1 MTCLVVRGGIL
12 KTNSKCHIGG
22 LVMSYLELTN
32 ICKNYQVGKQTFNV
46 LKDINLQF
54 ELGEFVAI
62 VGESGG
68 GKTTLMNIIG
78 GLDHDFT
85 GTVSIAGQPL
95 DYHQERQL
103 DQYRREV
110 IGYISQTYN
119 LIGHLT
125 VLENVMLALDMTKLS
140 HGDRLRRAHELLA
153 NVGLTAQIKKYPQ
166 QLSGGQKQRMA
177 IARAL
182 AGDPKILIADEP
194 TGALDADNTADVMAM
209 LQKIAREGRLVI
221 CVTHSQRVAGA
232 ATQIA
237 ELVNGRIKSQPV
249 PTQNV
254 GTTQTVA
261 SLPARP
267 LSYWVSVMMAFK
279 HMRHTWIWNT
289 LIVVGT
295 AIGLFA
301 VMLFNGLGTGIKGY
315 INHEMNALVDPQSI
329 MVMHQ
334 ADNAKDRDEQAAAVY
349 DPAVAGGIAA
359 RMPVFTDSQLTAL
372 RDLKHVTNVEPGISA
387 TNATIAIGQQKYAA
401 PELTTWTS
409 SDPTRQLK
417 AGHVAGDNQ
426 IVLDKSS
433 IAQKWSATRWRQL
446 VGRAVTVSY
455 QTFNQKGQPVTVAR
469 VLTVAGIVD
478 STSEV
483 GLNAVNYTTMQ
494 SMRSAARV
502 STQPTFVSVRIKS
515 RVQNQVVV
523 NEINHLSING
533 KHPFAATSI
542 AATLDSFNTYVNI
555 ATKVLAAIAGI
566 SLIVSALMIIVTMFM
581 SVSARMREIGILRS
595 LGERRRDIRRLF
607 TSEALML
614 GIISA
619 TLATGLSYL
628 AERGLNHGLAKLTG
642 GYALVQIQ
650 LSNVIAIFIIAIVIA
665 WLAAILPAR
674 RAARA
679 NPIKALAAE

>member
-1 MTCLVVRGGIL
+1 
-12 KTNSKCHIGG
+12 
-22 LVMSYLELTN
+22 MSYLELTN
-32 ICKNYQVGKQTFNV
+32 ICKNYQIGKQTFTV
-46 LKDINLQF
+46 LKGINLNF

-68 GKTTLMNIIG
+68 GKTTLMNIIS
-78 GLDHDFT
+78 GLDHDFE
-85 GTVSIAGQPL
+85 GTVSIAGQLL
-95 DYHQERQL
+95 DYHHERQL

-110 IGYISQTYN
+110 IGYISQSYN
-119 LIGHLT
+119 LINHLT

-140 HGDRLRRAHELLA
+140 HGERLRRAHELLA
-153 NVGLTAQIKKYPQ
+153 RVGLTAQIRKYPQ
-166 QLSGGQKQRMA
+166 QLSGGQKQRVA

-209 LQKIAREGRLVI
+209 LQQIAKDGRLVI

-232 ATQIA
+232 ATRIAHLVDGQI
-237 ELVNGRIKSQPV
+237 KDQPIPV
-249 PTQNV
+249 TRAPAKQMHA
-254 GTTQTVA
+254 Q
-261 SLPARP
+261 LPARALP
-267 LSYWVSVMMAFK
+267 WHVSFMMAFK
-279 HMRHTWIWNT
+279 HMRHTWTWNT
-289 LIVVGT
+289 LIVLGT

-334 ADNAKDRDEQAAAVY
+334 ADNVKDREEQAAAVY
-349 DPAVAGGIAA
+349 DPAVAGGVAA
-359 RMPVFTDSQLTAL
+359 RMPVFSNAQLRAL
-372 RDLKHVTNVEPGISA
+372 DDLKHVVNIEPGISA
-387 TNATIAIGQQKYAA
+387 TNATIAIGSQKYAA

-409 SDPTRQLK
+409 NEPISNLK
-417 AGHVAGDNQ
+417 VGHVAGNNQ

-433 IAQKWSATRWRQL
+433 IAQKWSTTNWRQL
-446 VGRAVTVSY
+446 VGRTVTVTYQAFNQQGKPVTVSR
-455 QTFNQKGQPVTVAR
+455 PLV
-469 VLTVAGIVD
+469 VAGIVD
-478 STSEV
+478 SSSEV

-494 SMRSAARV
+494 AMRSAAHV
-502 STQPTFVSVRIKS
+502 STQPTFVTVRIANRS
-515 RVQNQVVV
+515 QNQLVV
-523 NEINHLSING
+523 NEINHLTVNG
-533 KHPFAATSI
+533 KRPFAATSI

-555 ATKVLAAIAGI
+555 ATEVLAAIAGI
-566 SLIVSALMIIVTMFM
+566 SLLVSALMIIVTMFM
-581 SVSARMREIGILRS
+581 SVSARMKEIGILRS

-614 GIISA
+614 GVISA

-628 AERGLNHGLAKLTG
+628 AARGLNHILAKLTG

-650 LSNVIAIFIIAIVIA
+650 LSNVVTIFFLAILIA

>member
-68 GKTTLMNIIG
+68 
-78 GLDHDFT
+78 
-85 GTVSIAGQPL
+85 
-95 DYHQERQL
+95 
-103 DQYRREV
+103 
-110 IGYISQTYN
+110 
-119 LIGHLT
+119 
-125 VLENVMLALDMTKLS
+125 
-140 HGDRLRRAHELLA
+140 
-153 NVGLTAQIKKYPQ
+153 
-166 QLSGGQKQRMA
+166 QKQRVA

-232 ATQIA
+232 APRIA

-249 PTQNV
+249 TTQNV

-301 VMLFNGLGTGIKGY
+301 VMIFNGLGTGIKGY

-650 LSNVIAIFIIAIVIA
+650 LSNVIAIFIIAIIIA

>member
-1 MTCLVVRGGIL
+1 
-12 KTNSKCHIGG
+12 
-22 LVMSYLELTN
+22 MSYLELAN
-32 ICKNYQVGKQTFNV
+32 ICKNYQIGKQTFNV
-46 LKDINLQF
+46 LKGINLQF

-78 GLDHDFT
+78 GLDHDFE
-85 GTVSIAGQPL
+85 GTVKIAGQPL
-95 DYHQERQL
+95 DYRHERQL
-103 DQYRREV
+103 DQYRREI
-110 IGYISQTYN
+110 IGYISQSYN
-119 LIGHLT
+119 LISHLT

-140 HGDRLRRAHELLA
+140 HGERRRQAHELLA
-153 NVGLTAQIKKYPQ
+153 NVGLASQSKKYPQ
-166 QLSGGQKQRMA
+166 QLSGGQKQRVA

-182 AGDPKILIADEP
+182 AGAPRILIADEP
-194 TGALDADNTADVMAM
+194 TGALDADNTADVMRI
-209 LQKIAREGRLVI
+209 LQKIAHAGRLVI
-221 CVTHSQRVAGA
+221 CVTHSQQVAGA
-232 ATQIA
+232 ATRVAQ
-237 ELVNGRIKSQPV
+237 LVNGKIKAQPGDV
-249 PTQNV
+249 KKRATEPTRPQLAA
-254 GTTQTVA
+254 QP
-261 SLPARP
+261 LPWWA
-267 LSYWVSVMMAFK
+267 SVMMAFK
-279 HMRHTWIWNT
+279 HMRHTWTWNT
-289 LIVVGT
+289 LIVIGT

-315 INHEMNALVDPQSI
+315 ISHEMNTLVDPQSI

-359 RMPVFTDSQLTAL
+359 RMPVFTNSQIKAL
-372 RDLKHVTNVEPGISA
+372 RDLKHVVAVEPGISA
-387 TNATIAIGQQKYAA
+387 TNATIAIGQEKFAA

-409 SDPTRQLK
+409 NDPTSQLK
-417 AGHVAGDNQ
+417 VGHVAGNNQ

-433 IAQKWSATRWRQL
+433 IAQKWSATNWRQL
-446 VGRAVTVSY
+446 VGRTVTVSY
-455 QTFNQKGQPVTVAR
+455 QTFNQKGKPVTVTR
-469 VLTVAGIVD
+469 PLTVAGIVD
-478 STSEV
+478 GSSEV

-494 SMRSAARV
+494 AMRSAAQV
-502 STQPTFVSVRIKS
+502 SSQPTFVTVRITS
-515 RVQNQVVV
+515 RAQNQVVV
-523 NEINHLSING
+523 NEINHLMING
-533 KHPFAATSI
+533 KRPFAATSI

-555 ATKVLAAIAGI
+555 ATKVLAAIAGT
-566 SLIVSALMIIVTMFM
+566 SLVVSALMIIVTMFM

-614 GIISA
+614 GVISA
-619 TLATGLSYL
+619 TFATGLAYL
-628 AERGLNHGLAKLTG
+628 AARGLNHGLSKLTG

-650 LSNVIAIFIIAIVIA
+650 LGNVLTIFVLALVIA

>member
-1 MTCLVVRGGIL
+1 MTSFVARGGIL
-12 KTNSKCHIGG
+12 EANSKCHIGG

-46 LKDINLQF
+46 LKNINLQF

-68 GKTTLMNIIG
+68 GKTTLMNIIR

-85 GTVSIAGQPL
+85 GSVSIAGQPL
-95 DYHQERQL
+95 DYHHERQL

-110 IGYISQTYN
+110 IGYISQSYN
-119 LIGHLT
+119 LISHLT
-125 VLENVMLALDMTKLS
+125 VLENVMLAIDMTRLS
-140 HGDRLRRAHELLA
+140 HSERMRRAHDLLA
-153 NVGLTAQIKKYPQ
+153 DVGLTAQIKKYPQ
-166 QLSGGQKQRMA
+166 QLSGGQKQRVA

-232 ATQIA
+232 ATRIA
-237 ELVNGRIKSQPV
+237 ELVNGQIKSQPL
-249 PTQNV
+249 
-254 GTTQTVA
+254 TTNNELVTATVA
-261 SLPARP
+261 PLPARP
-267 LSYWVSVMMAFK
+267 LPWRVSVMMAFK
-279 HMRHTWIWNT
+279 HMRHTWTWNA
-289 LIVVGT
+289 LIVLGT

-301 VMLFNGLGTGIKGY
+301 VMLFDGLGTGIKGY
-315 INHEMNALVDPQSI
+315 INHEMNTLVDPQSI

-359 RMPVFTDSQLTAL
+359 RMPVFTDTQLTAL
-372 RDLKHVTNVEPGISA
+372 RDLKHVTDVEPGISA
-387 TNATIAIGQQKYAA
+387 TNATIAIGQQKFAA

-433 IAQKWSATRWRQL
+433 IAQKWSATNWRQL
-446 VGRAVTVSY
+446 VGRSVTVSY
-455 QTFNQKGQPVTVAR
+455 QTFDQKGKPVTVTRA
-469 VLTVAGIVD
+469 LTVAGIVD

-483 GLNAVNYTTMQ
+483 GLNAVNYNTMQ
-494 SMRSAARV
+494 AMRSAARV
-502 STQPTFVSVRIKS
+502 STQPTFVTVRIKS
-515 RVQNQVVV
+515 REQNQIVV

-533 KHPFAATSI
+533 KQPFAATSI

-555 ATKVLAAIAGI
+555 AAKVLAAIAGI

-628 AERGLNHGLAKLTG
+628 AERGLNHALAKLTG

-650 LSNVIAIFIIAIVIA
+650 LSNVIAVFVIAIIIA

-679 NPIKALAAE
+679 NPIKALVAE

>member
-1 MTCLVVRGGIL
+1 
-12 KTNSKCHIGG
+12 
-22 LVMSYLELTN
+22 MSYLELTN

-68 GKTTLMNIIG
+68 
-78 GLDHDFT
+78 
-85 GTVSIAGQPL
+85 
-95 DYHQERQL
+95 
-103 DQYRREV
+103 
-110 IGYISQTYN
+110 
-119 LIGHLT
+119 
-125 VLENVMLALDMTKLS
+125 
-140 HGDRLRRAHELLA
+140 
-153 NVGLTAQIKKYPQ
+153 
-166 QLSGGQKQRMA
+166 QKQRVA

-209 LQKIAREGRLVI
+209 LQKIAREGSLVI

-232 ATQIA
+232 APRIA

-249 PTQNV
+249 TTQNV

-301 VMLFNGLGTGIKGY
+301 VMIFNGLGTGIKGY

-650 LSNVIAIFIIAIVIA
+650 LSNVIAIFIIAIIIA

>member
-1 MTCLVVRGGIL
+1 
-12 KTNSKCHIGG
+12 
-22 LVMSYLELTN
+22 MSYLELTN

-68 GKTTLMNIIG
+68 
-78 GLDHDFT
+78 
-85 GTVSIAGQPL
+85 
-95 DYHQERQL
+95 
-103 DQYRREV
+103 
-110 IGYISQTYN
+110 
-119 LIGHLT
+119 
-125 VLENVMLALDMTKLS
+125 
-140 HGDRLRRAHELLA
+140 
-153 NVGLTAQIKKYPQ
+153 
-166 QLSGGQKQRMA
+166 QKQRVA

-209 LQKIAREGRLVI
+209 LQKIAREGSLVI

-232 ATQIA
+232 ATRIA

-249 PTQNV
+249 TTQNV

-301 VMLFNGLGTGIKGY
+301 VMIFNGLGTGIKGY

-650 LSNVIAIFIIAIVIA
+650 LSNVIAIFIIAIIIA

>member
-1 MTCLVVRGGIL
+1 
-12 KTNSKCHIGG
+12 
-22 LVMSYLELTN
+22 MSYLELTN
-32 ICKNYQVGKQTFNV
+32 ICKNYQVGRQTFNV

-85 GTVSIAGQPL
+85 GTVSIAGHPL
-95 DYHQERQL
+95 DYHHERQL

-166 QLSGGQKQRMA
+166 QLSGGQKQRVA
-177 IARAL
+177 
-182 AGDPKILIADEP
+182 
-194 TGALDADNTADVMAM
+194 
-209 LQKIAREGRLVI
+209 IAREGRLVI

-232 ATQIA
+232 ATRIA

-249 PTQNV
+249 TTQND

>member
-1 MTCLVVRGGIL
+1 
-12 KTNSKCHIGG
+12 
-22 LVMSYLELTN
+22 MSYLELTN

-68 GKTTLMNIIG
+68 
-78 GLDHDFT
+78 
-85 GTVSIAGQPL
+85 
-95 DYHQERQL
+95 
-103 DQYRREV
+103 
-110 IGYISQTYN
+110 
-119 LIGHLT
+119 
-125 VLENVMLALDMTKLS
+125 
-140 HGDRLRRAHELLA
+140 
-153 NVGLTAQIKKYPQ
+153 
-166 QLSGGQKQRMA
+166 QKQRVA

-209 LQKIAREGRLVI
+209 LQKIAREGSLVI

-232 ATQIA
+232 APRIA

-249 PTQNV
+249 TTQNV

-301 VMLFNGLGTGIKGY
+301 VMIFNGLGTGIKGY

-483 GLNAVNYTTMQ
+483 GLNAVNYT
-494 SMRSAARV
+494 
-502 STQPTFVSVRIKS
+502 
-515 RVQNQVVV
+515 
-523 NEINHLSING
+523 
-533 KHPFAATSI
+533 
-542 AATLDSFNTYVNI
+542 
-555 ATKVLAAIAGI
+555 
-566 SLIVSALMIIVTMFM
+566 
-581 SVSARMREIGILRS
+581 
-595 LGERRRDIRRLF
+595 
-607 TSEALML
+607 
-614 GIISA
+614 
-619 TLATGLSYL
+619 
-628 AERGLNHGLAKLTG
+628 
-642 GYALVQIQ
+642 
-650 LSNVIAIFIIAIVIA
+650 
-665 WLAAILPAR
+665 
-674 RAARA
+674 
-679 NPIKALAAE
+679 

>member
-1 MTCLVVRGGIL
+1 
-12 KTNSKCHIGG
+12 
-22 LVMSYLELTN
+22 
-32 ICKNYQVGKQTFNV
+32 
-46 LKDINLQF
+46 
-54 ELGEFVAI
+54 
-62 VGESGG
+62 
-68 GKTTLMNIIG
+68 
-78 GLDHDFT
+78 
-85 GTVSIAGQPL
+85 
-95 DYHQERQL
+95 
-103 DQYRREV
+103 
-110 IGYISQTYN
+110 
-119 LIGHLT
+119 
-125 VLENVMLALDMTKLS
+125 
-140 HGDRLRRAHELLA
+140 
-153 NVGLTAQIKKYPQ
+153 
-166 QLSGGQKQRMA
+166 
-177 IARAL
+177 
-182 AGDPKILIADEP
+182 
-194 TGALDADNTADVMAM
+194 
-209 LQKIAREGRLVI
+209 
-221 CVTHSQRVAGA
+221 
-232 ATQIA
+232 
-237 ELVNGRIKSQPV
+237 
-249 PTQNV
+249 
-254 GTTQTVA
+254 
-261 SLPARP
+261 
-267 LSYWVSVMMAFK
+267 MMAFK

-494 SMRSAARV
+494 SMRSAAHV
-502 STQPTFVSVRIKS
+502 STQPTFVTVRIKS

-650 LSNVIAIFIIAIVIA
+650 LSNVIAIFIIAIIIA